1 MDRSGLLGAVVAF
14 VSILAL
20 AAALTVGA
28 VFVGHLWPPAPQ
40 QINIRIIQ
48 P

>member
-28 VFVGHLWPPAPQ
+28 VFAGYWWPPAPQ